1 MQPGAQ
7 GQPHAGTWRPRPVG
21 LGVDAWPGGAPAL
34 VGGQRWPGAPCIL
47 RSWGGGEVGAEGHE
61 WRLLYW
67 RQAVQGPELGGWE
80 ARVWSRALPSRS
92 RLGCSDPWELH
103 TGWAEAGGQRRRE
116 LGLQLSPCSNR
127 LGPGEFCHGVGVI
140 PLPSGSVEGVPRGE
154 GQGPRPRTSPEPPS
168 FTPLCRPSPAPHSP
182 TVCTGPRPPSSS
194 SLATSPL
201 CRVGA
206 AAHLGSGCGS
216 ENGDGRPII
225 VIEIKKGLD
234 TQAGLLG
241 GQERRHL
248 RLSLG

>member
-1 MQPGAQ
+1 MSGGRSTGDKPF
-7 GQPHAGTWRPRPVG
+7 RG
-21 LGVDAWPGGAPAL
+21 L
-34 VGGQRWPGAPCIL
+34 
-47 RSWGGGEVGAEGHE
+47 S
-61 WRLLYW
+61 
-67 RQAVQGPELGGWE
+67 WE
-80 ARVWSRALPSRS
+80 AGRPESGPGLCP
-92 RLGCSDPWELH
+92 LGPAWAAVTLGSC
-103 TGWAEAGGQRRRE
+103 TRWAEAGGQRRRE

-140 PLPSGSVEGVPRGE
+140 PLPSGSVEGVPRRE

-225 VIEIKKGLD
+225 LIEIKKGLD

>member
-47 RSWGGGEVGAEGHE
+47 RSWGGGGVGAEGRE
-61 WRLLYW
+61 WRPRYW

-80 ARVWSRALPSRS
+80 AGVWPSRS
-92 RLGCSDPWELH
+92 CLGCSDPWELH

-140 PLPSGSVEGVPRGE
+140 PLPSGSVEGCHGERGRAP
-154 GQGPRPRTSPEPPS
+154 GPGPPQS
-168 FTPLCRPSPAPHSP
+168 LPHSP
-182 TVCTGPRPPSSS
+182 RSAGPAQLPTAPQSAQGLGPLLPAHWPPAPSAGWGRQ
-194 SLATSPL
+194 LTWGPGVEVRMEMEGPL
-201 CRVGA
+201 
-206 AAHLGSGCGS
+206 S
-216 ENGDGRPII
+216 
-225 VIEIKKGLD
+225 
-234 TQAGLLG
+234 
-241 GQERRHL
+241 
-248 RLSLG
+248 